1 LQEIPQVADSV
12 SVMRE
17 GRLIGTIPVEESSP
31 EVIAS
36 MMIGDT
42 WNKSYS
48 HSSERRQEKPILSV
62 KHLKIKHYLEDVSF
76 DLHGGEVLGIAGL
89 LGSGRTELLH
99 AIFGLQ
105 PYESGTIEV
114 DGVPVRKPS
123 PALMREKGIGLTPE
137 DRKLKGLV
145 LPLSVED
152 NLVLSSMNRISTR
165 QVISPKK
172 RRSLAQAV
180 RESLAIKT
188 ASLATPV
195 EQLSGGNQQ
204 KVVIGKWLNAQVRVL
219 MLDEPTRGI
228 DIQAKDQVYTLV
240 RRLASEGVGVIFVS
254 SELEE
259 VIEVADRILILNRG
273 RFRAEIPGADANLE
287 HVLTLAMRRD

>member
-1 LQEIPQVADSV
+1 
-12 SVMRE
+12 MRE
-17 GRLIGTIPVEESSP
+17 GRLIGTIPVAESSP
-31 EVIAS
+31 EIIAS

-42 WNKSYS
+42 WNKTYS
-48 HSSERRQEKPILSV
+48 HSSERRSDTPILSV

-105 PYESGTIEV
+105 EYEGGTIEV
-114 DGVPVRKPS
+114 DGVPVPHPS

-188 ASLATPV
+188 ASLDTPV

-240 RRLASEGVGVIFVS
+240 RQLAFEGVGVIFVS